1 MWVGCNLTYIGCRIR
16 IENRSLTFSVELKI
30 HIKTFPVLNI
40 SVLSFMFWQ
49 ISSLP
54 SPGPD
59 WRRAELPPVMKLMM
73 RKPIILWIWRW
84 CASTIRQNTRH
95 YQDILTYDPP
105 LWMWGKWWL
114 LYPGH
119 THNIVLRSATLGE
132 NINLG
137 SSSLNL
143 PISGNI

>member
-30 HIKTFPVLNI
+30 HIKTFPGLNI

-84 CASTIRQNTRH
+84 CASTIRQNTQ
-95 YQDILTYDPP
+95 YTTL
-105 LWMWGKWWL
+105 
-114 LYPGH
+114 PGH
-119 THNIVLRSATLGE
+119 IDLWPAPVNVGRMVTSVSTTHTWYCTILYCAQRPWEKTLTKDHHH
-132 NINLG
+132 
-137 SSSLNL
+137 
-143 PISGNI
+143 

>member
-30 HIKTFPVLNI
+30 HIKTFPGLNI

-73 RKPIILWIWRW
+73 RKPIILWICRW
-84 CASTIRQNTRH
+84 CASTIRQNTQYDNTRH

-105 LWMWGKWWL
+105 LWMWGEWWL
-114 LYPGH
+114 LYPG
-119 THNIVLRSATLGE
+119 THIILYFAQRPWEKTLTKDHHH
-132 NINLG
+132 
-137 SSSLNL
+137 
-143 PISGNI
+143 